1 MRTVPS
7 RPTCQHQGVLKMG
20 TERGGELLEDAA
32 ERGRLSMR
40 QRAERLKLAARP
52 IIQMAVASTAAWLF
66 AVEVFGHPRPI
77 FAPISAVVVLGLSVG
92 RRLQRAVELALGVAV
107 GLAIADLVVR
117 VVGVGAWQ
125 IALIVLLSTSIAVLL
140 GSGQLFASQVA
151 ISGILVATLPPGS
164 APSFGRFF
172 DSLAGGIIA
181 IAVSALVLPP
191 KPLVMLRRSV
201 GPLLDELAA
210 TLADVAAALEA
221 RDRAAAEAALVRAR
235 GIEELEARFEEAV
248 REGRE
253 TARFAPPR
261 RHQRDQVATYAI
273 AAAQVDLAVRNVRVL
288 ARGAV
293 RALMLDENVPP
304 ELGEALRDLA
314 GAVRALEDALADETQ
329 IQAVREAALRAAAG
343 ATRVLEDTGNLSVS
357 VLVGQVRSTA
367 VDLLRGTGLS
377 YEEASLAVRRAAQ
390 EAQEADVADQA

>member
-1 MRTVPS
+1 M
-7 RPTCQHQGVLKMG
+7 LKIG
-20 TERGGELLEDAA
+20 TERGGELLEGAA

-52 IIQMAVASTAAWLF
+52 IVQIALASTAAWIF
-66 AVEVFGHPRPI
+66 AVEVFGHLRPI

-92 RRLQRAVELALGVAV
+92 RRLERAVELALGVAV
-107 GLAIADLVVR
+107 GLGIADLIIR
-117 VVGVGAWQ
+117 VTGVGAWQ

-140 GSGQLFASQVA
+140 GSGQLFASQAA
-151 ISGILVATLPPGS
+151 ISGILVATLPPGTS
-164 APSFGRFF
+164 PSFGRFF

-201 GPLLDELAA
+201 APLLAELAA
-210 TLADVAAALEA
+210 TLEDIAAALDA

-235 GIEELEARFEEAV
+235 GIDELEARFDEAV
-248 REGRE
+248 SEGRE

-261 RHQRDQVATYAI
+261 RGQRDQVATYAI

-288 ARGAV
+288 ARGAL
-293 RALMLDENVPP
+293 RALALDENVPP
-304 ELGEALRDLA
+304 ELGEALHDLA
-314 GAVRALEDALADETQ
+314 AATRALEAALEDDAQ
-329 IQAVREAALRAAAG
+329 VQAVRDAALRAAAR
-343 ATRVLEDTGNLSVS
+343 ATRVLEGTGNLSVS

-367 VDLLRGTGLS
+367 TDLLRGTGMS
-377 YEEASLAVRRAAQ
+377 YEEASRAVRRAAL
-390 EAQEADVADQA
+390 EAQEAAAAE

>member
-1 MRTVPS
+1 
-7 RPTCQHQGVLKMG
+7 MG
-20 TERGGELLEDAA
+20 TERGGELLEGAA

-52 IIQMAVASTAAWLF
+52 IVQIAVASTCAWLF

-92 RRLQRAVELALGVAV
+92 RRLERAVELALGVAV
-107 GLAIADLVVR
+107 GLGIADLIVR
-117 VVGVGAWQ
+117 VTGVGAWQ

-140 GSGQLFASQVA
+140 GSGQLFASQAA

-164 APSFGRFF
+164 SPSFGRFF

-201 GPLLDELAA
+201 GPLLEELAA
-210 TLADVAAALEA
+210 TLEDVAAALDA
-221 RDRAAAEAALVRAR
+221 RDSAAAEAALVRAR
-235 GIEELEARFEEAV
+235 GIDELEARFEEAV
-248 REGRE
+248 TEGRE

-261 RHQRDQVATYAI
+261 RGERDQVATYAI

-288 ARGAV
+288 ARGAI
-293 RALMLDENVPP
+293 RALALDENVPP
-304 ELGEALRDLA
+304 GVGESLHDLA
-314 GAVRALEDALADETQ
+314 AATRALEAALEDETQ
-329 IQAVREAALRAAAG
+329 VQAVRDAALRAAAR
-343 ATRVLEDTGNLSVS
+343 ATRVLEGTGNLSVS

-367 VDLLRGTGLS
+367 TDLLRGTGMN
-377 YEEASLAVRRAAQ
+377 YEEASRAVRRAAQ
-390 EAQEADVADQA
+390 AAQEAAGAE